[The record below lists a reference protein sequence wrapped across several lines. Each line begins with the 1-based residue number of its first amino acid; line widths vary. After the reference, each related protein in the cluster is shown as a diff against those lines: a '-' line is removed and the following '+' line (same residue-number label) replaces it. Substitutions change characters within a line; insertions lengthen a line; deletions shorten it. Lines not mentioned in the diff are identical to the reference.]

1 MNIYILCIIGVFIIS
16 AICGFLF
23 IPLILNFCKSRKLY
37 DIPDAR
43 KIHHNAIPRLGG
55 ISFMP
60 SMLLSFAAA
69 LYVINTT
76 DKQVTINL
84 WSIYFLLSMLM
95 IYVMGIVDDI
105 LGLSPLIKFIVQIIA
120 ACALPLSGL
129 CINNMYGFF
138 GIHEIPYYI
147 GFPLTVLTIVF
158 IDNAINLIDG
168 IDGLAASLSII
179 ALSGFLYMFIVQNV
193 WSYSILIAGLIGVL
207 VAFMYFNLFGS
218 AENNRKIF
226 MGDSGSLTLGYLLGF
241 LCIKY
246 SMNNTAVMSHHKFD
260 FIIAFTLLLVPMF
273 DVVRVF
279 MMRIYHKR
287 SPFSADKTHIHHKF
301 MSAGCTQHKA
311 LVAIL
316 LLAVFYVAANHF
328 MLMAMSNTV
337 VFIIDVLIYIGVN
350 LALNYIIMRKH
361 SHVGDI
367 KVVSER
373 VKS

>member
-23 IPLILNFCKSRKLY
+23 LPLILNFCKSRKLY

-129 CINNMYGFF
+129 YINNMYGFF

-226 MGDSGSLTLGYLLGF
+226 MGDSGSLTLGYLRGF

-246 SMNNTAVMSHHKFD
+246 AMNNTAVMSHHKFD

>member
-1 MNIYILCIIGVFIIS
+1 MNIYIFCIVGVFIIS

-43 KIHHNAIPRLGG
+43 KIHSNAIPRLGG

-69 LYVINTT
+69 MYVINTT
-76 DKQVTINL
+76 DRHVTINL

-120 ACALPLSGL
+120 ACTLPLSGL
-129 CINNMYGFF
+129 YINNMYGFL
-138 GIHEIPYYI
+138 GIYEIPYYI

-168 IDGLAASLSII
+168 IDGLAASLSIM
-179 ALSGFLYMFIVQNV
+179 ALSGFLYMFIIQNV
-193 WSYSILIAGLIGVL
+193 WNYSILIAGLIGVL

-218 AENNRKIF
+218 AEKNRKIF

-241 LCIKY
+241 LCVKY
-246 SMNNTAVMSHHKFD
+246 SMNNTAVMPHHKFD
-260 FIIAFTLLLVPMF
+260 FIIAFTLLIVPMF

-301 MSAGCTQHKA
+301 INAGCSQHTA
-311 LVAIL
+311 LVAIVA
-316 LLAVFYVAANHF
+316 LAVFYVVANHF
-328 MLMAMSNTV
+328 MLMIMSNTA
-337 VFIIDVLIYIGVN
+337 VFLIDVAIYIGVN
-350 LALNYIIMRKH
+350 LILNYRIMKRQPQE
-361 SHVGDI
+361 SNI
-367 KVVSER
+367 KIASER

>member
-1 MNIYILCIIGVFIIS
+1 MNIYIYCIIGVFIIS

-43 KIHHNAIPRLGG
+43 KIHHGAIPRLGG

-69 LYVINTT
+69 MYVIDNT

-84 WSIYFLLSMLM
+84 WSIYFLLSILI

-105 LGLSPLIKFIVQIIA
+105 LGLSPLIKFIIQIIA
-120 ACALPLSGL
+120 ACTLPMSGL
-129 CINNMYGFF
+129 YINSMYGFL
-138 GIHEIPYYI
+138 GIYEIPYYI

-218 AENNRKIF
+218 VEKNRKIF

-246 SMNNTAVMSHHKFD
+246 SMNNTAVMPNHKFD
-260 FIIAFTLLLVPMF
+260 FLIAFTLLLVPMF

-279 MMRIYHKR
+279 VVRIYHKR

-301 MSAGCTQHKA
+301 MSAGCTQHTA

-316 LLAVFYVAANHF
+316 ALDVLYIVANHF
-328 MLMAMSNTV
+328 MLMVMSNTS
-337 VFIIDVLIYIGVN
+337 VFIIDVIVYILVN
-350 LALNYIIMRKH
+350 LVLNYFIAKRHPHGHK
-361 SHVGDI
+361 I
-367 KVVSER
+367 KMVSER